1 MPANDEQMKK
11 RNRQTA
17 LTITAAIV
25 GALLIF
31 GGGSYLF
38 TRAFTGHVTTPS
50 EYPTMQLEAAEY
62 SDEMTADGTIKSS
75 KTTTVSTKVEGT
87 VTNVAVEEGDKVS
100 KGDLLFQ
107 MENEMITESVSTT
120 LTSYTKAQDEQA
132 AAQKSYDKGQA
143 KLDAAKKSQSK
154 AEASYEKA
162 EARAEAKQ
170 EEDPDYEFDS
180 EPYENAIELA
190 QASVKNA
197 EDNVATLKTA
207 LEKAQSGV
215 TDAKKEYE
223 KAKKNQGNLQVK
235 ATSSGVVSELE
246 VQTGDSSAKINAAGG
261 AMKIVDMSA
270 LTCVVQVPES
280 QINNVQEG
288 QTATVTC
295 NGVDGEIAATVARVG
310 DTPSKT
316 AAASTP
322 QGDGSNSADAQGSNN
337 QAATDSS
344 AVYDV
349 TLDIPKASKKV
360 KVGMSATA
368 SILIQNYGS
377 VYYLP
382 ASAVGNNLNG
392 SYVECV
398 SDEYTTKEY
407 SVNQIGTADDGRLI
421 VQGALLTPGMNIR
434 TDLS

>member
-1 MPANDEQMKK
+1 MPTNDEQMRK
-11 RNRQTA
+11 RNKQTA
-17 LTITAAIV
+17 LIIVAAIV

-38 TRAFTGHVTTPS
+38 TRAFTGHITTPS
-50 EYPTMQLEAAEY
+50 EYPTVQLEPAEY
-62 SDEMTADGTIKSS
+62 SDEMTASGTIKSS
-75 KTTTVSTKVEGT
+75 KTTTVSAKVEGT

-120 LTSYTKAQDEQA
+120 LSSYTKAQDEESAAQKSYEKGQTKLA
-132 AAQKSYDKGQA
+132 AAQKSQA
-143 KLDAAKKSQSK
+143 K

-162 EARAEAKQ
+162 QARAEEKQ
-170 EEDPDYEFDS
+170 EEDPEYEFDA

-190 QASVKNA
+190 EASVKNA
-197 EDNVATLKTA
+197 QDNVATLKTS
-207 LEKAQSGV
+207 LEKAQSAV

-223 KAKKNQGNLQVK
+223 KAKKNQSNLQVK
-235 ATSSGVVSELE
+235 ASAAGVVSELA
-246 VQTGDSSAKINAAGG
+246 VQKGDSSTKFNAAGG

-280 QINNVQEG
+280 QISNVQEG

-295 NGVDGEIAATVARVG
+295 SGIDGEIAATVSRIG
-310 DTPSKT
+310 DTPST
-316 AAASTP
+316 AAAA
-322 QGDGSNSADAQGSNN
+322 QGDASQDANAQGSGD
-337 QAATDSS
+337 QASDDSAS
-344 AVYDV
+344 YDV
-349 TLDIPKASKKV
+349 TLDISKAPKKL

-368 SILIQNYGS
+368 NILIQNYGS

-407 SVNQIGTADDGRLI
+407 SVNQIGTADDGQLI